1 MSLLWKLLKSI
12 NSSQMQ
18 DVTIF
23 KEKAG
28 QFFNMWIQVF
38 RRTMSANLHALIVHG
53 AEYMI
58 ATLFSWFHRHAKNF

>member
-23 KEKAG
+23 KEKADRLC
-28 QFFNMWIQVF
+28 NMWIHGF

-53 AEYMI
+53 ADYMI
-58 ATLFSWFHRHAKNF
+58 ATLFSWFHKHAKNF